1 MKLFLQEWSHTSKQ
15 FHLFL
20 SKGTQKRRKSK
31 DLYLVLTPF
40 FCINHYTFQRP
51 MAKDRQNQFS
61 IPYKLLQFIAH
72 SLRQWYQ
79 ERILVLPDDTV
90 LYSGHS
96 EPTTVY
102 AEKSR
107 ISQAFPRK

>member
-1 MKLFLQEWSHTSKQ
+1 MKLFLQEWSHKSKQ

-90 LYSGHS
+90 
-96 EPTTVY
+96 VY